1 MNAYWTTYK
10 DTDLREALRRKY
22 ANTPLLPSDFMSRMH
37 QASRPKK
44 NYLILRRWLY
54 PISIAAV
61 LVLAVLIWP
70 KQQEGSATQE
80 VVPEV
85 AETESQPVP
94 QPIVEEKKDEV
105 LSEVQPAPQ
114 PVKQS
119 PRLHKQSPLFLL
131 GPLPSLRFTPS
142 LTTKQESVAWKLGM
156 KTLIQK

>member
-1 MNAYWTTYK
+1 
-10 DTDLREALRRKY
+10 
-22 ANTPLLPSDFMSRMH
+22 MH
-37 QASRPKK
+37 QTSRPKK

-80 VVPEV
+80 VVPAV

-105 LSEVQPAPQ
+105 LAEVQPAPQ
-114 PVKQS
+114 PVKQ
-119 PRLHKQSPLFLL
+119 RRKNVKRQSTPIEE
-131 GPLPSLRFTPS
+131 PSLAQAEPIIPAESASQPQVHTQSYHEARVS
-142 LTTKQESVAWKLGM
+142 GMEAGNEDVDSKMKLYAVEVEQEQAPHKR
-156 KTLIQK
+156 